1 MPIYIYNCQQKQQG
15 TCTSLWP
22 PLIEMRKSTYM
33 RFKPKYFPKNL
44 LNYFLGQPIDVSSGL
59 DIWIKIQ
66 YQLRPILAIL
76 CMYIVTNINLQIVIG
91 GWQNTKSVI
100 RRGKQGLQLTEAR
113 VIKSFSKIVASP
125 LFLS

>member
-1 MPIYIYNCQQKQQG
+1 MIGPG
-15 TCTSLWP
+15 SD
-22 PLIEMRKSTYM
+22 
-33 RFKPKYFPKNL
+33 KNL
-44 LNYFLGQPIDVSSGL
+44 LNYFLGKPIDVSSGL

-100 RRGKQGLQLTEAR
+100 RRGMQGPNLAEAE
-113 VIKSFSKIVASP
+113 VKTC
-125 LFLS
+125 